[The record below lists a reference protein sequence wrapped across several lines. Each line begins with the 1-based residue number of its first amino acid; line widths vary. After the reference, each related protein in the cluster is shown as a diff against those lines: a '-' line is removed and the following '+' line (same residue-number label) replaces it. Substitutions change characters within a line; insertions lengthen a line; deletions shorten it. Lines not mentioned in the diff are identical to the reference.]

1 MSSLD
6 PNAFHTRRRCGG
18 ERFLAPRRAFSTRRV
33 RISDAARLL
42 RDPAHRPAP
51 GDLLLAR
58 VDRLGHHQR
67 LENLHG
73 RREQMNVGDEII
85 VAYGNRYAPDQFEAT
100 VPSSLG
106 PCHLVAGGGIAALV
120 RCQHASA
127 RAATRI
133 TPVGL
138 LLDQNGEVLNLA
150 RYALPAPAPKASLPV
165 AFAVVGSSMNAG
177 KTTTAAGLVSGL
189 TRAGLR
195 VGAAKLTGTGSGGDL
210 WTMRDAGAA
219 VALDFTDAGHASTY
233 LASQEELDRIARTLL
248 AQLAREE
255 VDVAVIEIAD
265 GLFQRETAMM
275 LELAR
280 SREWFEG
287 LLFAA
292 GDAMAAVHGVEWLRR
307 RGHPLLAVSG
317 LISTSPLAAREAE
330 GETGVP
336 VLGLSELTDPVA
348 ATKLAFARS
357 SHSAPELA
365 A

>member
-6 PNAFHTRRRCGG
+6 TSSFPFRRRAGG
-18 ERFLAPRRAFSTRRV
+18 DRLSSPRRAFATRRV
-33 RISDAARLL
+33 RMSDAARLL
-42 RDPAHRPAP
+42 RDPAHRPAA

-120 RCQHASA
+120 RCQHAA
-127 RAATRI
+127 VRPATRI

-150 RYALPAPAPKASLPV
+150 RYALPDPAPVRSLPL

-177 KTTTAAGLVSGL
+177 KTTTAAGLVRGL
-189 TRAGLR
+189 ARAGLR

-233 LASQEELDRIARTLL
+233 LVGRDELDRIGQTLL
-248 AQLAREE
+248 VQLAREE
-255 VDVAVIEIAD
+255 VDVAIVEIAD

-275 LELAR
+275 LEIAR

-287 LLFAA
+287 VLFAA

-317 LISTSPLAAREAE
+317 LLSTSPLAAREAE

-336 VLGLSELTDPVA
+336 VLGLGDLTDPVA
-348 ATKLAFARS
+348 ATKLAFSGPSVR
-357 SHSAPELA
+357 ELVA
-365 A
+365 